1 MFHLKVGFILSYV
14 AINVSKHEERE
25 PEASASGST
34 SVVEEKDSTGAHD
47 FYSKKTK
54 AEIAFLKRK
63 EKVVSGVTPL
73 VSGDWCLIEIFH
85 SLV

>member
-1 MFHLKVGFILSYV
+1 MFIVSVLPIVNLLVPFFDSRKKKKCKK
-14 AINVSKHEERE
+14 SKHEERE

-34 SVVEEKDSTGAHD
+34 SLVEEKDSSGAHD

-63 EKVVSGVTPL
+63 EKVVSL
-73 VSGDWCLIEIFH
+73 K
-85 SLV
+85 

>member
-1 MFHLKVGFILSYV
+1 M
-14 AINVSKHEERE
+14 
-25 PEASASGST
+25 
-34 SVVEEKDSTGAHD
+34 VEEKDSTGAHD

-73 VSGDWCLIEIFH
+73 VSY
-85 SLV
+85 